1 MPTVSGLDYHG
12 EYRPASPALAKE
24 GGDFFDFVP
33 LAGSTLALSLGELS
47 GAGAGTS
54 VLMSGLQASL
64 RGFAENGPH
73 RISTTV
79 EALNRT
85 LCDLSP
91 DYLYARL
98 FYARL
103 DASAHELT
111 YVGAGHEP
119 VLLVRRRPAR
129 IRRLE
134 STGAVMGLTRR
145 SAYHQ
150 RSLPVEPGD
159 LLIAFSDGLSDALS
173 PAGRAF
179 TEAGVLE
186 AVLQTPDA
194 GATELAREIMTA
206 VDRFTGHEAPADD
219 RTVVVVRVRGPRPET
234 VFERHA
240 AEPVF
245 AAA

>member
-1 MPTVSGLDYHG
+1 MPMVSGLDFHG
-12 EYRPASPALAKE
+12 EYRPAAAAVAKA
-24 GGDFFDFVP
+24 GGDFFDFIP
-33 LAGSTLALSLGELS
+33 LSGPSLAFSLGELS
-47 GAGAGTS
+47 GAAEGSA
-54 VLMSGLQASL
+54 VLMSGLQSSL
-64 RGFAENGPH
+64 RGFAENGPQ
-73 RISTTV
+73 RISRTV

-85 LCDLSP
+85 ICDLSP
-91 DYLYARL
+91 DDLYARL

-129 IRRLE
+129 VRRLE

-145 SAYHQ
+145 SVYRQ
-150 RSLPVEPGD
+150 RALSLEPGD
-159 LLIAFSDGLSDALS
+159 LLVAFSDGLSDALS
-173 PAGRAF
+173 PSGRAF

-186 AVLQTPDA
+186 AVFQTPDA
-194 GATELAREIMTA
+194 GAAELAREIMTA
-206 VDRFTGHEAPADD
+206 ADRFTAHAAPADD
-219 RTVVVVRVRGPRPET
+219 RTVVVVRFQGNGAET
-234 VFERHA
+234 MLEHRA

>member
-12 EYRPASPALAKE
+12 EYRPAAAAAAKA

-47 GAGAGTS
+47 GDGAGTG
-54 VLMSGLQASL
+54 VLMSGLRASL

-73 RISTTV
+73 RIATTI

-85 LCDLSP
+85 ICELSP
-91 DYLYARL
+91 DDLYTRL

-103 DASAHELT
+103 DASTQELT

-119 VLLVRRRPAR
+119 ALLVRRRPAR

-145 SAYHQ
+145 SIYRQ
-150 RSLPVEPGD
+150 RTVSLEPGD
-159 LLIAFSDGLSDALS
+159 LLVAFSDGLSDALN
-173 PAGRAF
+173 PNGRAF

-186 AVLQTPDA
+186 AIFQTPDA
-194 GATELAREIMTA
+194 AATDLAREIMTA
-206 VDRFTGHEAPADD
+206 VDRFTAHTAPLDD
-219 RTVVVVRVRGPRPET
+219 RTVLVVRLHGHGMET
-234 VFERHA
+234 GFERHA

>member
-12 EYRPASPALAKE
+12 EFRPAASAVAKA

-33 LAGSTLALSLGELS
+33 LSNSSLVFSLGELS
-47 GAGAGTS
+47 GAGGGTA
-54 VLMSGLQASL
+54 VLMSGLRASL

-73 RISTTV
+73 RIATTV

-85 LCDLSP
+85 ICDLSP
-91 DYLYARL
+91 DDLYARL

-103 DASAHELT
+103 DGSAGELT

-119 VLLVRRRPAR
+119 ALLVRRRPAR
-129 IRRLE
+129 VRRLE

-145 SAYHQ
+145 SVYRQ
-150 RSLPVEPGD
+150 RSVALEPGD
-159 LLIAFSDGLSDALS
+159 LLVAFSDGLADALS
-173 PAGRAF
+173 PVGRAF

-186 AVLQTPDA
+186 AVFQTPDA
-194 GATELAREIMTA
+194 SATDLAREILVA
-206 VDRFTGHEAPADD
+206 ADRFTAHAAPSDD
-219 RTVVVVRVRGPRPET
+219 RTVVVVRFHGQGAET
-234 VFERHA
+234 VLERHT